1 MSKVRFF
8 ADLPVSLG
16 ANMSGCMWQ
25 LLLDAFKFMTLQQG
39 RSVHRGGA
47 VEAYAIYNTVNVFR
61 N

>member
-1 MSKVRFF
+1 
-8 ADLPVSLG
+8 
-16 ANMSGCMWQ
+16 MSGCMWQ